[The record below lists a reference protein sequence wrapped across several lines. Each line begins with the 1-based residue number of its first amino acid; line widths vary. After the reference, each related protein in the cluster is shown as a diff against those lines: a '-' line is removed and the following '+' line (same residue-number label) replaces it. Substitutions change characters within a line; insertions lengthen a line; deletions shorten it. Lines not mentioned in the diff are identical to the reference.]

1 MTFLSCRRRVLPV
14 VLLLAALVAVV
25 PPSVALAQAPA
36 GQTVQARPATRT
48 ETRDDDDSGKWGL
61 LGFLGLVGLAG
72 LLRRDRARPLDRT
85 DPTRSSIGGRSLP
98 PFPTSSLTYG
108 VSVTQGRFH
117 FARASRKEGISIHK
131 IHKAIVTRRPN
142 ITRLSARPDEAR

>member
-1 MTFLSCRRRVLPV
+1 MGRRSMTFLSCRRRVLPV

-48 ETRDDDDSGKWGL
+48 ETRDNDDSGKWGL
-61 LGFLGLVGLAG
+61 LGLAG
-72 LLRRDRARPLDRT
+72 LLHRDRARPLDRT

-98 PFPTSSLTYG
+98 HKRTSSLTCG
-108 VSVTQGRFH
+108 VSVTQGQFH
-117 FARASRKEGISIHK
+117 FAWASRKEGLSIHK

-142 ITRLSARPDEAR
+142 STCLSARPDEAR